1 MIISLNVESQPI
13 VDIGLCDGQEETIY
27 FSFRVRPDQICALM
41 KRAKKCICNVA
52 DTY

>member
-1 MIISLNVESQPI
+1 MNVEALPM
-13 VDIGLCDGQEETIY
+13 VDIDLCNGEDKTIY
-27 FSFRVRPDQICALM
+27 FSFRVKPEQICALM